1 MKKEYVLSSPPNIT
15 TNCTRMNTA
24 LTLALSALAL
34 TFVLVIPSSAQLTL
48 NNRRLLASPGTYS
61 GDIFLPSEAVLK
73 VRGGG
78 VDVLSGVLRD
88 GLGRRGSRLTAEG
101 DGTIALTGA
110 NVYSGGT
117 AVNSGMLQVG
127 AGGAGGRLGRG
138 GVSVKAGAR
147 LKYDID
153 GDFSIS
159 QRIDGG
165 GSLEADARRGRRLS
179 ITGVIGGT
187 TPLESVTLKSDGA
200 SSHGAGIYLQGDIR
214 TSGRQSYAGYVFASG
229 VRTLRGGSIY
239 FENDVSGDGRATL
252 NLHASGGDIMFGGHI
267 SYNGYASGTF
277 VRQGNRFRYFL
288 IKELNA
294 DAGGGR
300 IILSGRGDK
309 YIGVMGGRLTGHIY
323 LANHVKMSPLERTL
337 SSTLIFDG
345 PVSGAPGK
353 GLSGGE
359 AARDPWNL
367 FPVNPGQWTFTD
379 RVSVPV
385 HAGHAR
391 IVFNAAR
398 DIVADGVIS
407 GDGGLVKEGSGTL
420 ILTGANTYGG
430 GTVIGGGVLQIVD
443 GGASGSVGSGG
454 VINNATLTLNRS
466 DELTLSQVIS
476 GGGVLIQ
483 EGGGKTVLS
492 ADNDYG
498 GGTVI
503 RGGILQIGRGG
514 TSGSIGS
521 GGVINNATLTLH
533 RSDELTL
540 SQAISGGGVLIQEGG
555 GKCVVSANNDYSGG
569 TVIRGGVLQIG
580 DGGASGSIGSG
591 EVRNNATLTIN
602 RSDELT
608 LSQAISGSGVL
619 IKEGGGKTVLSAN
632 NDYGGVSEVV
642 VGELSLGGSLRS
654 SVTVRSGGVLSSSGG
669 RGATSGRVDV
679 ESGGTIHGGRE
690 AGALT
695 VGELVLQDG
704 AALDAYA
711 SGASVSKIISTS
723 APRVGALTVRLK
735 NAMSAGTYALI
746 EGGGNGSVSAVV
758 TGENLS
764 ALYCVRYAWENGV
777 KMTANNNTSI
787 REGVLS
793 GGGLLADASSSGLSA
808 ALQPSERGVTY
819 HLFKTSNGVVSEA
832 GAKEGTGG
840 VLIFEN
846 LGAGV
851 YSAKGSK
858 DGCLRP
864 MSGTVVISV
873 DARAV
878 SKGWLAHSIPE
889 AVKATLERDA
899 PTGKSSHFLFKDL
912 YPCFGGKVMGS
923 CEDTCRY
930 YAGFQLSCDGSDF
943 NTAVRWAAQL
953 SLSLKKPGFPAVK
966 LSDSLKADLG
976 AQTFESTTFFDQ
988 TLRCEDDYEFIIDHA
1003 SAKGNVPPGAVR
1015 LVIRLFHAYHAQ
1027 MDPSAAVGESNF
1039 HVASAGQSA
1048 SLSWSCAAP
1057 GAEEYDLEW
1066 VFIDACDG
1074 FSGSREEAFAFLEP
1088 VRVTVKGMEYSRTL
1102 YYPSGNVYYRIR
1114 PVGRQKLNPS
1124 RRTEGAWTYKGPFAS
1139 TNHDESRTWQWQTV
1153 FSEEGKHKKSMS
1165 YYDATGRLRQQSVNL
1180 SSEGA
1185 TLTGETLYDFEGRKS
1200 VEVMPVPSLGNSLS
1214 HKSNL

>member
-1 MKKEYVLSSPPNIT
+1 NAFHS
-15 TNCTRMNTA
+15 NTA
-24 LTLALSALAL
+24 SLT
-34 TFVLVIPSSAQLTL
+34 VGV
-48 NNRRLLASPGTYS
+48 
-61 GDIFLPSEAVLK
+61 
-73 VRGGG
+73 GGG
-78 VDVLSGVLRD
+78 TSAFSGR
-88 GLGRRGSRLTAEG
+88 
-101 DGTIALTGA
+101 I
-110 NVYSGGT
+110 
-117 AVNSGMLQVG
+117 
-127 AGGAGGRLGRG
+127 
-138 GVSVKAGAR
+138 
-147 LKYDID
+147 
-153 GDFSIS
+153 
-159 QRIDGG
+159 IDGG
-165 GSLEADARRGRRLS
+165 
-179 ITGVIGGT
+179 
-187 TPLESVTLKSDGA
+187 
-200 SSHGAGIYLQGDIR
+200 
-214 TSGRQSYAGYVFASG
+214 
-229 VRTLRGGSIY
+229 
-239 FENDVSGDGRATL
+239 
-252 NLHASGGDIMFGGHI
+252 
-267 SYNGYASGTF
+267 SYNGVECAAVSLTK
-277 VRQGNRFRYFL
+277 Q
-288 IKELNA
+288 
-294 DAGGGR
+294 GGG
-300 IILSGRGDK
+300 IIT
-309 YIGVMGGRLTGHIY
+309 LTG
-323 LANHVKMSPLERTL
+323 
-337 SSTLIFDG
+337 
-345 PVSGAPGK
+345 
-353 GLSGGE
+353 
-359 AARDPWNL
+359 
-367 FPVNPGQWTFTD
+367 
-379 RVSVPV
+379 
-385 HAGHAR
+385 
-391 IVFNAAR
+391 
-398 DIVADGVIS
+398 
-407 GDGGLVKEGSGTL
+407 
-420 ILTGANTYGG
+420 
-430 GTVIGGGVLQIVD
+430 
-443 GGASGSVGSGG
+443 
-454 VINNATLTLNRS
+454 
-466 DELTLSQVIS
+466 
-476 GGGVLIQ
+476 
-483 EGGGKTVLS
+483 
-492 ADNDYG
+492 DNDYG
-498 GGTVI
+498 GVT
-503 RGGILQIGRGG
+503 
-514 TSGSIGS
+514 
-521 GGVINNATLTLH
+521 
-533 RSDELTL
+533 
-540 SQAISGGGVLIQEGG
+540 
-555 GKCVVSANNDYSGG
+555 
-569 TVIRGGVLQIG
+569 
-580 DGGASGSIGSG
+580 
-591 EVRNNATLTIN
+591 
-602 RSDELT
+602 
-608 LSQAISGSGVL
+608 
-619 IKEGGGKTVLSAN
+619 
-632 NDYGGVSEVV
+632 EVV

-735 NAMSAGTYALI
+735 NAMSAGAYALI
-746 EGGGNGSVSAVV
+746 EGPGNGSVSAVV

-912 YPCFGGKVMGS
+912 YPSFRGKVIGS

-1015 LVIRLFHAYHAQ
+1015 LVIRLFKAYHAQ

-1214 HKSNL
+1214 HKSNLNPFLAGAEVSGHVSPLRKKYHYDNGRTANSVLDSASSGAGRYYSSLNDIEHPHKDAVPRSGGYAYSQTEYTRDGTGRISRQGGVGKELRIDGPRAARHYYGSASQEELRRLFGDKIGKASHYKKDVMVDANGQASVFYKDQEGRTAATALAGGSPSNAEELASFAAQTGTPVTLRLDEKNS